1 MNVSKL
7 MLTAASMIKNNY
19 ISHTESVL
27 PIWKPMKAAISG
39 PNATDHEGH
48 NNLIKEFMLFGNG
61 VAGSYLSHSLRSLL
75 FFNSLVG
82 CQHAYLTWMLY
93 GGSMAAGAAMPVALS
108 FFIKCKFCS
117 NISITA
123 IL

>member
-1 MNVSKL
+1 MNPS
-7 MLTAASMIKNNY
+7 
-19 ISHTESVL
+19 
-27 PIWKPMKAAISG
+27 IWKPSEAAISG

-108 FFIKCKFCS
+108 FFIKCKYTKVMLQ
-117 NISITA
+117 SIFNKV
-123 IL
+123 